1 MTSTYPKN
9 LTSQQA
15 EQALEQHGANV
26 LPETSSASLLLIF
39 ARQFKGPFIY
49 VLLAAAVLSFFL
61 GQRINA
67 FFILNNGRCVTH
79 QKKKCQL
86 N

>member
-1 MTSTYPKN
+1 MTTAYPKN

-15 EQALEQHGANV
+15 KQALQQHGANV
-26 LPETSSASLLLIF
+26 LPETSSPSLFIIF

-61 GQRINA
+61 DQKINA
-67 FFILNNGRCVTH
+67 FFILAVFS
-79 QKKKCQL
+79 L
-86 N
+86 V